1 MRVGIA
7 NEETWSFLHEIY
19 ADLAEHHDV
28 SLYKRRTFHLPI
40 FNSRVNRYLFYK
52 DMRSFLTDNDVVFFE
67 WASELLAV
75 ATHLPKECGIVVRL
89 HRYEMYKWIER
100 INWDAVDVIIV
111 VSEAKRKEF
120 VARLPDQASK
130 LVVINEAV
138 SLDKFKPYPKQFSGD
153 IGTLCHL
160 TPRKRVYDLILTFA
174 ELIQERDD
182 LHLHIGGGQ
191 HRSHG
196 DYYQAML
203 KAVDE
208 LDLQEK
214 VTFYGHQSEP
224 ATWYR
229 NIDIFVSNSFSEGLQ
244 VAPIE
249 AMASG
254 CYCLSHAWDGAD
266 ELLPESNLYLTDR
279 QLQSKILAYCE
290 ASAAVKQEKQS
301 LMRSIV
307 HDKFD
312 INQTKAKVRQL
323 IEDAGVGT
331 ATAAVPTRQMS
342 MPRPTSTIE
351 KDTKVHQ

>member
-19 ADLAEHHDV
+19 ADLVEHHDV
-28 SLYKRRTFHLPI
+28 SLYQRRTFHLPI
-40 FNSRVNRYLFYK
+40 FNSRVNRYLFHK
-52 DMRSFLTDNDVVFFE
+52 DMRSFLSANDVVFFE

-138 SLDKFKPYPKQFSGD
+138 SLGKFKPYPKQFSGD

-174 ELIQERDD
+174 ELAQERDD
-182 LHLHIGGGQ
+182 LHLHIAGGQ
-191 HRSHG
+191 HPSHG

-203 KAVDE
+203 KVVKE

-224 ATWYR
+224 ANWYR

-266 ELLPESNLYLTDR
+266 ELLPADYLFLTNEKLKS
-279 QLQSKILAYCE
+279 QILNYCE
-290 ASAAVKQEKQS
+290 LPEAKKQEQKKY
-301 LMRSIV
+301 MRSLATQN
-307 HDKFD
+307 FD
-312 INQTKAKVRQL
+312 VEKTKRQIRNL
-323 IEDAGVGT
+323 VEITGGQKARQHKSVDL
-331 ATAAVPTRQMS
+331 AT
-342 MPRPTSTIE
+342 E
-351 KDTKVHQ
+351 YK